1 MLHFIPGCPE
11 LRTNIRDTPDINI
24 ELGAPRLDKMI
35 QDTLAQGQYGFSWI
49 EIKDILDGKGYPK
62 FRDGIDVGHQMI

>member
-35 QDTLAQGQYGFSWI
+35 QDTLAQGQHGFS
-49 EIKDILDGKGYPK
+49 
-62 FRDGIDVGHQMI
+62 